1 MKSLPGDVQPYKRT
15 AVFTQGTV
23 PAGLLKDH
31 TTKEGT
37 WALIRVQEGAL
48 EYVIE
53 DKETHTLSPGHDG
66 VVEPQVR
73 RYIRPLGAVR
83 FFVEFYRNP

>member
-15 AVFTQGTV
+15 AVFTQDTV

-31 TTKEGT
+31 TTKDGT
-37 WALIRVQEGAL
+37 WALIRVQEGTL

-53 DKETHTLSPGHDG
+53 DRETHILSPGHDG

-73 RYIRPLGAVR
+73 HYIRPPGAVS
-83 FFVEFYRNP
+83 FFVEFYRKP